1 MIIGAAIK
9 ELRQPAM
16 QTFVLLVRHY
26 TMVAVAQQCGAFAYT
41 PEPNKQIDLDPLVL
55 VDALAVIMGHEEREL
70 CKPGHIGLVSF
81 CHWFS
86 DEFSTCLKC
95 LKVAI
100 IIYLNT
106 GHNM

>member
-81 CHWFS
+81 CLLVL
-86 DEFSTCLKC
+86 TLNLKK
-95 LKVAI
+95 L
-100 IIYLNT
+100 
-106 GHNM
+106 GFQ